1 MDLEAAVNISGLEAV
16 EVAVNIPALEAMEV
30 ALHIPGLNEVAVNI
44 PGLDVVED
52 EVAVNIL
59 SSGFEFELLEY
70 STLQML

>member
-1 MDLEAAVNISGLEAV
+1 M
-16 EVAVNIPALEAMEV
+16 AL
-30 ALHIPGLNEVAVNI
+30 LHIPGLNEVAVNI
-44 PGLDVVED
+44 PGFDVVED